1 MKSKLILFTLIIL
14 SIKGYSQSKNIF
26 SIQYATASNAIDI
39 HGAIGDF
46 GYTGKRGTDFGF
58 SYERILSNSF
68 SLETGFL
75 FANDKAI
82 LTSILPGH
90 PAPQNTDIKLITIP
104 VLAKYTFFKY
114 LFIDGGLTADF
125 ETNTPGNTLTNSQ
138 SGLGIEL
145 GIGAKYSF
153 RHITISVN
161 PYFQYH
167 RIVGFT
173 NSQSSF
179 DLVDSGYKF
188 ALGYNF

>member
-14 SIKGYSQSKNIF
+14 SIKGYTQSKNTF
-26 SIQYATASNAIDI
+26 AIQYATASNAIDI

-46 GYTGKRGTDFGF
+46 GYTGKGGTDFGF
-58 SYERILSNSF
+58 GYERTLSNSF
-68 SLETGFL
+68 SFETDFL

-82 LTSILPGH
+82 LTSLN
-90 PAPQNTDIKLITIP
+90 PAPQNTDIKLLTVPI
-104 VLAKYTFFKY
+104 LAKYIFFKY

-125 ETNTPGNTLTNSQ
+125 ETNSLNNTLTTSQ

-145 GIGAKYSF
+145 GIGAEY
-153 RHITISVN
+153 RLGHVIISVN

-167 RIVGFT
+167 GIIRFT
-173 NSQSSF
+173 KSQSSF

-188 ALGYNF
+188 ALGYSF